1 MNFRYLNSNDV
12 EAYRSLRLKSLQT
25 DPRGFASTYQRE
37 INFPI
42 ENFKKRLVC
51 TSTHFT
57 IGAFDRGKLVCFAT
71 FYSETLNKIKHKGNL
86 VGVYCDPNYRKLG
99 ITQQLIQKIIDVV
112 TEQGL
117 IKTINLSVLS
127 ENNAAISLYKKLGF
141 SKYGVEP
148 KALYDGTIYYDEDL
162 MILEL

>member
-1 MNFRYLNSNDV
+1 
-12 EAYRSLRLKSLQT
+12 
-25 DPRGFASTYQRE
+25 
-37 INFPI
+37 
-42 ENFKKRLVC
+42 
-51 TSTHFT
+51 T
-57 IGAFDRGKLVCFAT
+57 IGAFDGGKLVCFAT

-127 ENNAAISLYKKLGF
+127 ANNAAISLYKKLGVC
-141 SKYGVEP
+141 KDVVDT
-148 KALYDGTIYYDEDL
+148 KVLYDWIIYYDKDL

>member
-1 MNFRYLNSNDV
+1 M
-12 EAYRSLRLKSLQT
+12 
-25 DPRGFASTYQRE
+25 
-37 INFPI
+37 
-42 ENFKKRLVC
+42 
-51 TSTHFT
+51 
-57 IGAFDRGKLVCFAT
+57 VCFAT